1 MIFQYTD
8 VIDTHRTSEK
18 DPEILSCDFSLRRD
32 LRNNDDEIQLY
43 HMTRPDWQRLTKM
56 PSICMHMMTIILGML
71 KVLGMLRISRM
82 LGMLN
87 ILNM

>member
-1 MIFQYTD
+1 
-8 VIDTHRTSEK
+8 
-18 DPEILSCDFSLRRD
+18 
-32 LRNNDDEIQLY
+32 
-43 HMTRPDWQRLTKM
+43 MTRPDPTRYFGSGQTNYPTRPDPFGALDRIDKDNQNAV
-56 PSICMHMMTIILGML
+56 TIILGML